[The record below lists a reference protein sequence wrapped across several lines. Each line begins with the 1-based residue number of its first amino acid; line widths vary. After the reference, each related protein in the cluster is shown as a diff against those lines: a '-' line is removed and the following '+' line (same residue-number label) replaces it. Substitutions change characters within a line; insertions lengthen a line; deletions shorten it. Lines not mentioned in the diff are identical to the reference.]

1 MTIQISIIIW
11 TILCFIALMLIL
23 HNWLFKPVLAV
34 MDKRRERIEKAAAR
48 KAEAERLTAEHQQKL
63 QEQKAAYAAEQ
74 KAQLKAEAEK
84 IQSNSKKAVVEA
96 RHARLN
102 EVEEYRQ
109 KMEQEQEKILTAL
122 KPYTK
127 GFASAFA
134 ERLISH

>member
-109 KMEQEQEKILTAL
+109 KMEQEQEEILTAL
-122 KPYTK
+122 KPYAK

-134 ERLISH
+134 KRLISH